1 MRYGCCFRK
10 NKLVPMMELDID
22 NVNPDEKT
30 ITWKGKD
37 LHVDRIL
44 MDPAKDWVFFIGNME
59 GRRKAV
65 RCSINVSES
74 QAVIMGD
81 LSPLFINPL

>member
-1 MRYGCCFRK
+1 
-10 NKLVPMMELDID
+10 
-22 NVNPDEKT
+22 
-30 ITWKGKD
+30 
-37 LHVDRIL
+37 
-44 MDPAKDWVFFIGNME
+44 MDPAKDWVFFIGEME

-65 RCSINVSES
+65 RCSINVGES

>member
-1 MRYGCCFRK
+1 
-10 NKLVPMMELDID
+10 MMELDID
-22 NVNPDEKT
+22 NASWDERI

-37 LHVDRIL
+37 IHVDRIL
-44 MDPAKDWVFFIGNME
+44 MNPAKDWVFFIGEME
-59 GRRKAV
+59 GCRKIIK
-65 RCSINVSES
+65 CSINVSES